1 MKSTNEH
8 TAGDEPSGEEIAQM
22 RAATESEALVVDAL
36 VLRECDLR
44 WQKVARVVGSVSGEF
59 DAALPHLPFAYIQV
73 RMQALEDA
81 GLVEIAGDVWSMRH
95 SEIRKLVASDAA

>member
-1 MKSTNEH
+1 MTSTDEH
-8 TAGDEPSGEEIAQM
+8 TASDEPSAEEIAQM
-22 RAATESEALVVDAL
+22 RAATESEAQVVDAL

-44 WQKVARVVGSVSGEF
+44 WQKVARVVGCVSGEF
-59 DAALPHLPFAYIQV
+59 DAALPHLPFAYIQA

-95 SEIRKLVASDAA
+95 SEIRKLGAQNAA